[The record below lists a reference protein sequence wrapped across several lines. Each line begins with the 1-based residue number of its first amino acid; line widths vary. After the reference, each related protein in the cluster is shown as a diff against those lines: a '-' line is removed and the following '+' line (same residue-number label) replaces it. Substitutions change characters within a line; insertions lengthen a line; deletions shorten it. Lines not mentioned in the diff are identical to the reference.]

1 MMSVQTAA
9 AATRGRFRR
18 GWIYVLTLALVT
30 INYMDRSALGIV
42 AQAVRGE
49 FSLSPVEMGY
59 LFSSFLWTYTLCIL
73 PIGILLDR
81 FSARNINAI
90 GITLWSLAMAATA
103 GVWSFASLIV
113 VRMVMGAGEA
123 TSIPSCGR
131 IVREWMPAKERGVA
145 NVVWSAGSFVGP
157 ALGAV
162 VTASIAS
169 AWGWRAAFIVLGA
182 LGILWLACNLLWFDR
197 PERVSWLSPEE
208 RKKILAERSA
218 GSPDEIGVHGSP
230 GVVLELLR
238 SPSQWGAMIA
248 QASGI
253 YTLYLLLFW
262 MPSYL
267 QDTKHLTVMKTG
279 LYTAVPWAVAVP
291 VSIVIGLVSD
301 RMLQNHTLLAGARR
315 GMVIACILLSA
326 VVVFVPFAD
335 NTTAILT
342 LFALSLSG
350 VNAMISLNLSL
361 VTDLVHRARDVGKA
375 ISLVILSGNLCGLLA
390 PIVTGYVVSGLGSYD
405 WALWIA
411 GILLVVGALALG
423 IMTRNVILPAAAGA
437 PAARPA

>member
-1 MMSVQTAA
+1 MSVQSVT
-9 AATRGRFRR
+9 GQQSHFRR
-18 GWIYVLTLALVT
+18 GWVYALTLALVT

-42 AQAVRGE
+42 AQSVRGE

-90 GITLWSLAMAATA
+90 GIAFWSLAMAATA
-103 GVWSFASLIV
+103 GVWSFATLIV

-131 IVREWMPAKERGVA
+131 IVREWMPAGERGVA
-145 NVVWSAGSFVGP
+145 NAFWSAGSFLGP

-169 AWGWRAAFIVLGA
+169 AWGWRAAFIILGA
-182 LGILWLACNLLWFDR
+182 LGLIWLACNLIWFDR
-197 PERVSWLSPEE
+197 PENVSWLSTDE
-208 RKKILAERSA
+208 RKKIIAERSA
-218 GSPDEIGVHGSP
+218 GSPDEVGLHGSP
-230 GVVLELLR
+230 GVVFELLR

-267 QDTKHLTVMKTG
+267 QDTKHLTIMKTG
-279 LYTAVPWAVAVP
+279 LYTAIPWAVAVP
-291 VSIVIGLVSD
+291 VSIVIGIVSD
-301 RMLQNHTLLAGARR
+301 RLLKNDTLLAGGRR
-315 GMVIACILLSA
+315 AIVIACMLLSA
-326 VVVFVPFAD
+326 VIVFVPFTSD
-335 NTTAILT
+335 TTLILA

-350 VNAMISLNLSL
+350 VNATISLNLSL
-361 VTDLVHRARDVGKA
+361 VTDLVHRASDVGKA
-375 ISLVILSGNLCGLLA
+375 IGLAILAGNLCGLLA
-390 PIVTGYVVSGLGSYD
+390 PIVTGYVVSGLGAYD
-405 WALWIA
+405 WALWISC
-411 GILLVVGALALG
+411 ILLVIGAIALG
-423 IMTRNVILPAAAGA
+423 TMTRNVILPAAGGA
-437 PAARPA
+437 PATPRAA